1 MKKGILNKSWLL
13 IPLVAFA
20 CTSSQ
25 QTSDEPIIDTDA
37 VDQELAQLDQA
48 PEQDETNSG
57 FNSDVLPPE
66 SNLGETTAEEVP
78 PSTDSFDSS
87 IPTESTPPIAA
98 VDQAIEVPTEMVP
111 PTPKKVVALTKVE
124 LVPFR
129 QGEFLLNAV
138 YIARPKDTFKRISEK
153 IYGSTARV
161 KDLKLMN
168 PKVSK
173 INVGTKIYYNS
184 PTRPQDESNLKVY
197 YEDMGMIPQTYIS
210 QSSEPLKA
218 KAKELLGFDN
228 AWKEIWSTHPRLES
242 KTSLPA
248 GSEIYYWPDFDMV
261 APKVDMA
268 APAPET
274 AQPEMTN
281 ETVPPEMTNNEFP
294 PPPMPEA
301 APPGS
306 DNLANNDY
314 PPPPM
319 PEMDPPPSLPAAV
332 AGIEE
337 DASAPQDETML
348 LLGGIGVLTAGI
360 AGLIVV
366 RKRRQQKE
374 AAALAAM
381 ENTHIGS

>member
-1 MKKGILNKSWLL
+1 MKNGILKKSWLL

-25 QTSDEPIIDTDA
+25 QTTDEATLDTDA

-66 SNLGETTAEEVP
+66 SNLGESTADTMP
-78 PSTDSFDSS
+78 PSTESFDGSLPS
-87 IPTESTPPIAA
+87 EMTSPIAA
-98 VDQAIEVPTEMVP
+98 VDQANESPKEV
-111 PTPKKVVALTKVE
+111 TPAAPKQVVALTKVE
-124 LVPFR
+124 LAPFR
-129 QGEFLLNAV
+129 EGEFLLNAV
-138 YIARPKDTFKRISEK
+138 YISRPKDTFKRISEK

-161 KDLKLMN
+161 SDLKTMN

-248 GSEIYYWPDFDMV
+248 GSEIYYWPDIDMV
-261 APKVDMA
+261 APKLDMA
-268 APAPET
+268 APAPE
-274 AQPEMTN
+274 AA
-281 ETVPPEMTNNEFP
+281 PPAMANNDFP

-301 APPGS
+301 APPAS

-319 PEMDPPPSLPAAV
+319 PEMAPPPAPPAAV